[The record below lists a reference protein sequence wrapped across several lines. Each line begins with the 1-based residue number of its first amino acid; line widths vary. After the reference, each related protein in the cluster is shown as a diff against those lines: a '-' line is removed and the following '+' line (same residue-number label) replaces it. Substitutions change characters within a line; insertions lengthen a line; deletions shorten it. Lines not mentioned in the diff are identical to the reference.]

1 MFTLTSDFLHDVR
14 VDVQG
19 PHLVFPDRCVLS
31 RSARCG
37 WVAVARGQR
46 GWPFMAGRTRP
57 ARLPQ
62 RPRLTS
68 RPVTCQLGLPHGR
81 APSPGRHR
89 GPAGRREEPHARG
102 ARGTLGRWIRIR
114 FTVCHLLGRSL
125 RGRADGSL
133 LVFGTGS
140 SGTVRARARDR
151 RHPKVPTWVES
162 SAADHR
168 YPQVPP
174 WLTGLP
180 CGRSLGRHGEDCCD
194 PLQDLDIFAEP
205 AVLLAQLRQHPP
217 GLCALPHRVVVVC
230 RGAAGW

>member
-1 MFTLTSDFLHDVR
+1 MFTLTSDLLHDVR

-19 PHLVFPDRCVLS
+19 PHLVIPDKCVQS
-31 RSARCG
+31 RSARRG

-102 ARGTLGRWIRIR
+102 ARAEPSAAGYGSASLSVISSAGRCGAEPTGACSSLGP
-114 FTVCHLLGRSL
+114 VL
-125 RGRADGSL
+125 RGRYEHAPGIGVTRKCPHGWNL
-133 LVFGTGS
+133 PRPTTGT
-140 SGTVRARARDR
+140 
-151 RHPKVPTWVES
+151 HKC
-162 SAADHR
+162 
-168 YPQVPP
+168 
-174 WLTGLP
+174 L
-180 CGRSLGRHGEDCCD
+180 HG
-194 PLQDLDIFAEP
+194 
-205 AVLLAQLRQHPP
+205 
-217 GLCALPHRVVVVC
+217 
-230 RGAAGW
+230 